1 MKNIEKAGKITIGQA
16 LGELAFKEQIIRMG
30 PTDSEIDQ
38 IENIRRDLKE
48 KKITPEKAIEGVQRI
63 EQERSSHYR

>member
-1 MKNIEKAGKITIGQA
+1 MKNIENAGSITIGQA
-16 LGELAFKEQIIRMG
+16 LGALALIEQNIRSG

-38 IENIRRDLKE
+38 IENIRRDLK
-48 KKITPEKAIEGVQRI
+48 KRKITPEKAIEGVQRI